1 MGLEAGCGV
10 GYSMVAGGSVV
21 GGGCVSG
28 WWFSLFE
35 SSGGGREAMVGVG
48 VQSAVCVTVCALGVW

>member
-1 MGLEAGCGV
+1 MGLEAGCGF

-35 SSGGGREAMVGVG
+35 SSGGGREVMAGVG
-48 VQSAVCVTVCALGVW
+48 VTGLVVSDDW